1 MTIKILEYPAK
12 EVRPAGAIR
21 CDVAW
26 KLFDPD
32 NMGDFRMESMK
43 NMIRFTQ
50 WLWADLS
57 NRSGYLRKDHGKVV
71 WIIAP
76 ELTESARSYLVRICS
91 FWDTDIQVYRGIAGI
106 RETEN
111 PGEKMWIPPV
121 QNIMAGGKHDASQLA
136 LNENDSGSR
145 CSYLSPLT
153 GFSHAFM
160 RVYDI
165 EPGHTYSRHHSHTAR
180 EEHYIVISGSG
191 RARIA
196 DREIPINPGDVISK
210 PTGPDLSTQILAAH
224 DSPVRILDIEIWSDP
239 SRNDK
244 DVVVY
249 PDHREIC
256 LFGGGWHN
264 TLPLDS
270 LMDAGDTMQHYETGY
285 VRKADGTWSLAV
297 IPGTKAREEA
307 RIQ

>member
-1 MTIKILEYPAK
+1 MTIKILENPAK

-32 NMGDFRMESMK
+32 NMGDVRMESMK
-43 NMIRFTQ
+43 NMIRFNQ
-50 WLWADLS
+50 WLWSELS
-57 NRSGYLRKDHGKVV
+57 GISGYMRKDRGKNV

-76 ELTESARSYLVRICS
+76 ELTESARDYLVRICS
-91 FWDTDIQVYRGIAGI
+91 FWDTDIQVYHGIASMA
-106 RETEN
+106 ETEN
-111 PGEKMWIPPV
+111 PGERMWIPPV
-121 QNIMAGGKHDASQLA
+121 QNVLADSAQSASQLA
-136 LNENDSGSR
+136 LTETDSGSR

-180 EEHYIVISGSG
+180 EEHYIVLSGRG

-196 DREIPINPGDVISK
+196 DREITINQGDVISK
-210 PTGPDLSTQILAAH
+210 PSGPDLPTQILAA
-224 DSPVRILDIEIWSDP
+224 DNAPVRVLDIEIWSDP

-256 LFGGGWHN
+256 FFGGGWN
-264 TLPLDS
+264 GTVPLDA
-270 LMDAGDTMQHYETGY
+270 LMDAGDTMKHYESGY
-285 VRKADGTWSLAV
+285 VRKADGKWSPET
-297 IPGTKAREEA
+297 IPGTEPREDGNE
-307 RIQ
+307 